1 MAYIRKKRDRYSVRV
16 SRKGYPKRYATFDTL
31 AEAQDW
37 AKVNEAE
44 MILGVLKDRRQ
55 AECTLLGDLIDRF
68 ITDYAEKPENY
79 KQRADKKEAWR
90 FQLQHLKNAL
100 GQYSLASIDQK
111 LIRKYRTDRANTK
124 FRGEPIS
131 DSTIR
136 KEIFMLSKLFKYAA
150 HEENITLPRGNPVEL
165 ISKPGEGK
173 ARDRRLSKDEMK
185 KLLAECKASRNI
197 YLLPAVELA
206 IELAMRQGELLALE
220 WKDVNLSR
228 SIATIR
234 ESKTDD
240 EEVQGRIVPLSPRAV
255 KILKAL
261 PRKDDNKTKVIPLQ
275 RMTLYHVFH
284 AAVLRADIEDFT
296 FHDLRHESLSRLSER
311 GDFSMLEMAAV
322 SGHRTLQMLKR
333 YNHQDAERLAKKLKS
348 MPPTMKPRTASM
360 TSGNKGKA

>member
-1 MAYIRKKRDRYSVRV
+1 MATFELRESGWWQAKVR
-16 SRKGYPKRYATFDTL
+16 RKGYPAQSKTFETKS
-31 AEAQDW
+31 AAKDW
-37 AKVNEAE
+37 AKKIEAKMAE
-44 MILGVLKDRRQ
+44 GVFVSASD
-55 AECTLLGDLIDRF
+55 AERTTLGDLIDRF

-79 KQRADKKEAWR
+79 KQREDKKEAWR

-100 GQYSLASIDQK
+100 GQYSLAVIDQK
-111 LIRKYRTDRANTK
+111 LIRKYRTDRGNTLW
-124 FRGEPIS
+124 RGEKIK

-136 KEIFMLSKLFKYAA
+136 KEIFMLSKLFSYAEK
-150 HEENITLPRGNPVEL
+150 EENITLPRGNPVEK

-173 ARDRRLSKDEMK
+173 ARDRRLTKDEMK

-206 IELAMRQGELLALE
+206 IELAMRQGEILALD
-220 WKDVNLSR
+220 WKDVDQGR

-240 EEVQGRIVPLSPRAV
+240 DDVQGRIVPLSPRAIN
-255 KILKAL
+255 ILKIL
-261 PRKDDNKTKVIPLQ
+261 PRKIGNKTKVIPVQ

-284 AAVLRADIEDFT
+284 AAVVRAGIKDFT

-333 YNHQDAERLAKKLKS
+333 YNHQDAERLAKKLK
-348 MPPTMKPRTASM
+348 RTR
-360 TSGNKGKA
+360 

>member
-1 MAYIRKKRDRYSVRV
+1 MATIRQRKSGWWQAIVR
-16 SRKGYPKRYATFDTL
+16 RKGHPSQSKSFELFADAAKWARDIENRMDRGIFHDRTV
-31 AEAQDW
+31 AE
-37 AKVNEAE
+37 E
-44 MILGVLKDRRQ
+44 
-55 AECTLLGDLIDRF
+55 TLLGDLIDRF

-79 KQRADKKEAWR
+79 KQRTDKKEAWR

-100 GQYSLASIDQK
+100 GQYSLAVIDQK
-111 LIRKYRTDRANTK
+111 LIRKYRTDRGNTK
-124 FRGEPIS
+124 YRGEPIK

-173 ARDRRLSKDEMK
+173 ARDRRLTKDEMK

-220 WKDVNLSR
+220 WKDVDLGR

-240 EEVQGRIVPLSPRAV
+240 DKVQGRIVPLSPRAV

-261 PRKDDNKTKVIPLQ
+261 PRLDNKNKVIPLQ

-284 AAVLRADIEDFT
+284 AAILRAGIVDFT
-296 FHDLRHESLSRLSER
+296 FHDLRHEALSRLSER

-333 YNHQDAERLAKKLKS
+333 YNHQDAERLAKKMRS
-348 MPPTMKPRTASM
+348 AQRTKRARVTSAS
-360 TSGNKGKA
+360 TGN

>member
-1 MAYIRKKRDRYSVRV
+1 MATFELRESGWWQAKVR
-16 SRKGYPKRYATFDTL
+16 RKGYPAQSKTFETKS
-31 AEAQDW
+31 AAKDW
-37 AKVNEAE
+37 AKKIEAKMAE
-44 MILGVLKDRRQ
+44 GVFVSASD
-55 AECTLLGDLIDRF
+55 AERTTLGDLIDRF

-79 KQRADKKEAWR
+79 KQREDKKEAWR

-100 GQYSLASIDQK
+100 GQYSLAVIDQK
-111 LIRKYRTDRANTK
+111 LIRKYRTDRGNTLW
-124 FRGEPIS
+124 RGEKIK

-136 KEIFMLSKLFKYAA
+136 KEIFMLSKLFSYAEK
-150 HEENITLPRGNPVEL
+150 EENITLPRGNPVEK

-173 ARDRRLSKDEMK
+173 ARDRRLTKDEMK

-206 IELAMRQGELLALE
+206 IELAMRQGEILALD
-220 WKDVNLSR
+220 WKDVDQGR

-240 EEVQGRIVPLSPRAV
+240 DDVQGRIVPLSPRAIN
-255 KILKAL
+255 ILKTL
-261 PRKDDNKTKVIPLQ
+261 PRKIGNKTKVIPVQ

-284 AAVLRADIEDFT
+284 AAVVRAGIKDFT

-333 YNHQDAERLAKKLKS
+333 YNHQDAERLAKKLK
-348 MPPTMKPRTASM
+348 RTR
-360 TSGNKGKA
+360 

>member
-1 MAYIRKKRDRYSVRV
+1 MATFELRESGWWQAKVR
-16 SRKGYPKRYATFDTL
+16 RKGFPAQSKTFPTKS
-31 AEAQDW
+31 AAKDW
-37 AKVNEAE
+37 ANKIEAKIAE
-44 MILGVLKDRRQ
+44 GVFVSASD
-55 AECTLLGDLIDRF
+55 AERTTLGDLIDRF

-79 KQRADKKEAWR
+79 KQRVDKKEAWR

-100 GQYSLASIDQK
+100 GQYSLAVIDQK
-111 LIRKYRTDRANTK
+111 LIKKYRNDRGNTLW
-124 FRGEPIS
+124 RGEKIK

-136 KEIFMLSKLFKYAA
+136 KEIFMLSKLFSYAEK
-150 HEENITLPRGNPVEL
+150 EENITLPRGNPVEK
-165 ISKPGEGK
+165 ISKPSEGK
-173 ARDRRLSKDEMK
+173 ARDRRLTKDEMK

-206 IELAMRQGELLALE
+206 IELAMRQGEILALE
-220 WKDVNLSR
+220 WKDVDLGR

-234 ESKTDD
+234 ESKNDND
-240 EEVQGRIVPLSPRAV
+240 EVQGRIVPLTPRANNIFKTLLR
-255 KILKAL
+255 KIE
-261 PRKDDNKTKVIPLQ
+261 NKTKVIPVQ

-284 AAVLRADIEDFT
+284 AAVVRAGIKDFT

-348 MPPTMKPRTASM
+348 KR
-360 TSGNKGKA
+360 

>member
-16 SRKGYPKRYATFDTL
+16 SRKGYQKRYATFDTL

-44 MILGVLKDRRQ
+44 MILGVMKDRRE
-55 AECTLLGDLIDRF
+55 AERTLLGDLIDRF

-79 KQRADKKEAWR
+79 KQRADKREAWR
-90 FQLQHLKNAL
+90 FQLQHIKDSL
-100 GQYSLASIDQK
+100 GQYSLAAIDQK
-111 LIRKYRTDRANTK
+111 LIRKYRTERGNTLW
-124 FRGEPIS
+124 RGEKIK

-136 KEIFMLSKLFKYAA
+136 KEIFMLSKLFNYAVE
-150 HEENITLPRGNPVEL
+150 EENITLPRGNPVEL
-165 ISKPGEGK
+165 ISKPGDGK
-173 ARDRRLSKDEMK
+173 ARDRRLTKDEMK
-185 KLLAECKASRNI
+185 KLLAQCKASRNI

-206 IELAMRQGELLALE
+206 IELAMRQGEILALE
-220 WKDVNLSR
+220 WKDIDLVR

-240 EEVQGRIVPLSPRAV
+240 DEVQGRIIPLSPRAV
-255 KILKAL
+255 KILKTP
-261 PRKDDNKTKVIPLQ
+261 PRKLDNKTKVIPLQ

-284 AAVLRADIEDFT
+284 AAVVRAGIEDFT

-311 GDFSMLEMAAV
+311 GDWSLLEMAAV

-348 MPPTMKPRTASM
+348 RPATRKSKTAST
-360 TSGNKGKA
+360 TSGNKGHA

>member
-1 MAYIRKKRDRYSVRV
+1 MATFELRESGWWQAKVR
-16 SRKGYPKRYATFDTL
+16 RKGYPAQSKTFETKS
-31 AEAQDW
+31 AAKDW
-37 AKVNEAE
+37 AKKIEAKMAE
-44 MILGVLKDRRQ
+44 GVFVSASD
-55 AECTLLGDLIDRF
+55 AERTTLGDLIDRF

-79 KQRADKKEAWR
+79 KQREDKKEAWR

-100 GQYSLASIDQK
+100 GQYSLAVIDQK
-111 LIRKYRTDRANTK
+111 LIRKYRTDRGNTLW
-124 FRGEPIS
+124 RGEKIK

-136 KEIFMLSKLFKYAA
+136 KEIFMLSKLFSYAEK
-150 HEENITLPRGNPVEL
+150 EENITLPRGNPVEK

-173 ARDRRLSKDEMK
+173 ARDRRLTKDEMK

-206 IELAMRQGELLALE
+206 IELAMRQGEILALD
-220 WKDVNLSR
+220 WKDVDQGR

-240 EEVQGRIVPLSPRAV
+240 DDVQGRIVPLSPRAIN
-255 KILKAL
+255 ILKTL
-261 PRKDDNKTKVIPLQ
+261 PRKIGNKTKVIPVQ

-284 AAVLRADIEDFT
+284 AAVVRAGINDFT

-333 YNHQDAERLAKKLKS
+333 YNHQDAERLAKKLK
-348 MPPTMKPRTASM
+348 RTR
-360 TSGNKGKA
+360 

>member
-1 MAYIRKKRDRYSVRV
+1 MATFELRASGWWQAKVR
-16 SRKGYPKRYATFDTL
+16 RKGYPAQSKTFETKS
-31 AEAQDW
+31 AAKDW
-37 AKVNEAE
+37 AKKIEAKMAE
-44 MILGVLKDRRQ
+44 GVFVSASD
-55 AECTLLGDLIDRF
+55 AERTTLGDLIDRF

-79 KQRADKKEAWR
+79 KQREDKKEAWR

-100 GQYSLASIDQK
+100 GQYSLAVIDQK
-111 LIRKYRTDRANTK
+111 LIRKYRTDRGNTLW
-124 FRGEPIS
+124 RGEKIK

-136 KEIFMLSKLFKYAA
+136 KEIFMLSKLFSYAEK
-150 HEENITLPRGNPVEL
+150 EENITLPRGNPVEK

-173 ARDRRLSKDEMK
+173 ARDRRLTKEEMK

-206 IELAMRQGELLALE
+206 IELAMRQGEILALD
-220 WKDVNLSR
+220 WKDVDQGR

-240 EEVQGRIVPLSPRAV
+240 DEVQGRIVPLSPRAIN
-255 KILKAL
+255 ILKAL
-261 PRKDDNKTKVIPLQ
+261 PRKVGNKTMVIPVQ

-284 AAVLRADIEDFT
+284 AAVVRAGIKDFT

-333 YNHQDAERLAKKLKS
+333 YNHQDAERLAKKLKRS
-348 MPPTMKPRTASM
+348 R
-360 TSGNKGKA
+360 